1 MKFRFFSLLA
11 LMGVFAFVA
20 AAADITGK
28 WTAEIP
34 GRNGNT
40 QSVTFNFK
48 ADGAAL
54 SGNMSTPRG
63 EAPIS
68 EGKVDGNNVSFNT
81 VMKMQDNEVT
91 MKYKG
96 VVDGSTIKFTRTVNF
111 NGNERTAEFTAKKQ

>member
-11 LMGVFAFVA
+11 LLGVFAFVA
-20 AAADITGK
+20 AAADISGK
-28 WTAEIP
+28 WTAEIA

-40 QSVTFNFK
+40 QTVTFDLK
-48 ADGAAL
+48 ADGSTL
-54 SGNMSTPRG
+54 TGNMATPRG

-68 EGKVDGNNVSFNT
+68 DGKIDGNNVSFNT

-96 VVDGSTIKFTRTVNF
+96 VVDGSTIKFTRTMNF
-111 NGNERTAEFTAKKQ
+111 NGNERTTEFVAKKQ

>member
-40 QSVTFNFK
+40 QTVTFTFK
-48 ADGAAL
+48 ADGATL
-54 SGNMSTPRG
+54 TGNMANPRG
-63 EAPIS
+63 ETPLQD
-68 EGKVDGNNVSFNT
+68 GKVDGNNVSFTT
-81 VMKMQDNEVT
+81 VRKMQDNEIT
-91 MKYKG
+91 SKFKG
-96 VVDGSTIKFTRTVNF
+96 VVDGSTIKFTQTTKF
-111 NGNERTAEFTAKKQ
+111 GDNERTAEFTAKKE